1 MNYITQ
7 SLDRRKLL
15 MKKSIVIHLFLCI
28 IASVY
33 LPVIHIADQYAVHEY
48 QFTYLYFIKIIAA
61 IVFGGMFCMDQQCSV
76 RSLGDLILFMCSFI
90 VGIVEWNMLHEIP
103 IYNILLCTYL
113 GGSVMINRRKKVNM
127 KKL

>member
-1 MNYITQ
+1 
-7 SLDRRKLL
+7 

-33 LPVIHIADQYAVHEY
+33 LPIIHIADQYAVHEY

-76 RSLGDLILFMCSFI
+76 RSLGDLFYLCAASLLASLN
-90 VGIVEWNMLHEIP
+90 GICYMRFRLT
-103 IYNILLCTYL
+103 IYYFASYL
-113 GGSVMINRRKKVNM
+113 GGSDDDKPKK
-127 KKL
+127 KG

>member
-1 MNYITQ
+1 
-7 SLDRRKLL
+7 
-15 MKKSIVIHLFLCI
+15 
-28 IASVY
+28 
-33 LPVIHIADQYAVHEY
+33 
-48 QFTYLYFIKIIAA
+48 
-61 IVFGGMFCMDQQCSV
+61 MDQQCSV